1 MKASSFLSG
10 TKVYEFNFKNNNKIH
25 FAIAKNKET
34 LSNYYLND
42 ITNIHVRKEIKIDES
57 CGYMDVILD
66 ENTPAKNLGFYLM
79 DFDVHFNDSENSNN
93 KGFELSLDEA
103 KAYIEQYNG
112 TNESYFKDYK
122 GGIVSIVNIET
133 GETVYEE
140 EIK

>member
-1 MKASSFLSG
+1 MRASSFLSG
-10 TKVYEFNFKNNNKIH
+10 TKVYEFYFNNSNKIH

-42 ITNIHVRKEIKIDES
+42 ITNIHVRKEIRIDES

-66 ENTPAKNLGFYLM
+66 GNTPAKNLEFYLM
-79 DFDVHFNDSENSNN
+79 DFDIHFNDSENSNE

-103 KAYIEQYNG
+103 KEYIKQYNG
-112 TNESYFKDYK
+112 TNESYFEDYK
-122 GGIVSIVNIET
+122 GGIVSIVNVET